1 MIRFILAALFLVLF
15 LILTIPIMI
24 FEWILGKFS
33 RSARDK
39 SSLAIV
45 LWGFR
50 VILFISGVQIN
61 VVGEENVPKDTP
73 VLYIGNHRSFFDIMI
88 TYVRV
93 PRPTGYVAKAEMRK
107 VFLLNFWMKLVNCQF
122 LDRKDVKKG
131 LVTILKCIELEKQGT
146 SICIFPEGTRN
157 KEEGTLLPFHD
168 GSFKIAQKSGVPVL
182 PFALSNTAEIFENHF
197 PKIKK
202 TKIVLRYGK
211 PIYINELSKEDQ
223 KNIGTYFQNV
233 IAEMLEENKALL

>member
-1 MIRFILAALFLVLF
+1 MIRFIIGATFLAFYLVF
-15 LILTIPIMI
+15 
-24 FEWILGKFS
+24 GH
-33 RSARDK
+33 
-39 SSLAIV
+39 IV
-45 LWGFR
+45 LGLLWLYAKINKPKADLLTLRFVQWGFG
-50 VILFISGVQIN
+50 VILSCSGVKTTVI
-61 VVGEENVPKDTP
+61 GEENIPDEP

-93 PRPTGYVAKAEMRK
+93 PRPTGYVAKAEMSK

-223 KNIGTYFQNV
+223 KNIGSYFQNV

>member
-1 MIRFILAALFLVLF
+1 MIRFILSALFLVLF
-15 LILTIPIMI
+15 LVLTIPIMI

-50 VILFISGVQIN
+50 VILFFSGVKIT
-61 VVGEENVPKDTP
+61 VVGEENVPMDTP
-73 VLYIGNHRSFFDIMI
+73 VLYVGNHRSFFDIMI

-107 VFLLNFWMKLVNCQF
+107 AFLLNFWMKLVNCQF
-122 LDRKDVKKG
+122 LDRKDMKKG
-131 LVTILKCIELEKQGT
+131 LQTILKCVELEKKGV

-168 GSFKIAQKSGVPVL
+168 GSFKIAQKASVPVI

-197 PKIKK
+197 PKVKK
-202 TKIVLRYGK
+202 THVVLRYGK
-211 PIYINELSKEDQ
+211 PIYINDLAKEDQ
-223 KNIGTYFQNV
+223 KNVGTYFQNV
-233 IAEMLEENKALL
+233 ISEMLEENKALL